1 MRVVPCAPVHCPIVA
16 ALHGACFDEPWGEA
30 AIAEVLSMPGAFG
43 FLATEGDRP
52 VGFLLCRRAADEGEI
67 LSMGVV
73 PAERRRGLGGR
84 LLEAALEAASA
95 AGARA
100 LYLEVAE
107 DNRAA
112 RGLYQKQ
119 GFSPVGRRK
128 NYYRKL
134 QHPGLDGLILAR
146 RIDPRPRS

>member
-1 MRVVPCAPVHCPIVA
+1 
-16 ALHGACFDEPWGEA
+16 
-30 AIAEVLSMPGAFG
+30 
-43 FLATEGDRP
+43 
-52 VGFLLCRRAADEGEI
+52 
-67 LSMGVV
+67 MGVV
-73 PAERRRGLGGR
+73 PADRRRGLGGR

-119 GFSPVGRRK
+119 GFNPVGRRK

-134 QHPGLDGLILAR
+134 PHQGLDGLILVR
-146 RIDPRPRS
+146 RIDPLPRS